1 MCAHA
6 ANSQRPLDPLGGAD
20 QFKDYGSVTAIHA
33 P

>member
-6 ANSQRPLDPLGGAD
+6 ANSQRPHELLGGAD

>member
-1 MCAHA
+1 MCAPA
-6 ANSQRPLDPLGGAD
+6 ANSQRPRELLGGAG